1 MGVGTCVLHS
11 PLPSPPPPRII
22 HKAIKWLRNLRYT
35 HRQVLSVSTTAVSI
49 YSVGVSITVSQS
61 GSPLIVPQRVV
72 FCGML
77 PTWIHERWET
87 LTQMRT
93 VNRFNVGLKVDHV
106 QSSGWG
112 VFPKGTAVLRATFAC
127 FVFGVRAYFPNSGG
141 NTAVKRKLYIWAPPI
156 FCQARVSFQRKT
168 LKEIMK
174 RERWHIKSMKINWT
188 ING

>member
-1 MGVGTCVLHS
+1 MGVGTCVLHF
-11 PLPSPPPPRII
+11 PPSPPPWII

-106 QSSGWG
+106 RSSGWG
-112 VFPKGTAVLRATFAC
+112 VFPKGTLLFWEQLSPVSCLEW
-127 FVFGVRAYFPNSGG
+127 GPISQ
-141 NTAVKRKLYIWAPPI
+141 TAVGTQRSNESYTVWAPPI
-156 FCQARVSFQRKT
+156 FCQACVSFQRKT

>member
-11 PLPSPPPPRII
+11 PPPLPPRII

-77 PTWIHERWET
+77 PIWIHERWET
-87 LTQMRT
+87 LTYMRT

-106 QSSGWG
+106 RSSGWG
-112 VFPKGTAVLRATFAC
+112 VFPKGTLPFWERLSPVSCLEWGPISQTAKRKTKAIQMGT
-127 FVFGVRAYFPNSGG
+127 AYFLPGS
-141 NTAVKRKLYIWAPPI
+141 R
-156 FCQARVSFQRKT
+156 
-168 LKEIMK
+168 
-174 RERWHIKSMKINWT
+174 
-188 ING
+188 

>member
-112 VFPKGTAVLRATFAC
+112 VFPKGTLPFWERLSPVSCLEWGPISQTAAGTQRSNESYTYGHRLFFA
-127 FVFGVRAYFPNSGG
+127 RLA
-141 NTAVKRKLYIWAPPI
+141 L
-156 FCQARVSFQRKT
+156 VSSAE
-168 LKEIMK
+168 L
-174 RERWHIKSMKINWT
+174 
-188 ING
+188 